1 MGHLEEVQVVSN
13 LLLEEVEGGQGMV
26 LVEEEVVLVWE
37 VAVLKMGEVVLVMT
51 EVVLV
56 TDVAAVQHSPCILL
70 RM

>member
-1 MGHLEEVQVVSN
+1 MVSN

-26 LVEEEVVLVWE
+26 LVEEEVVLVAK